1 MVEIE
6 IAKLSSKGQIV
17 IPSSMRKGFNKGER
31 IILIKANDKIIL
43 KKASKMDEQFSED
56 IEFARRTEEA
66 KKRIE
71 AGRYLSVDSEN
82 LAEEMM
88 RW

>member
-1 MVEIE
+1 MIEIE
-6 IAKLSSKGQIV
+6 ITKLSSKGQIV

-56 IEFARRTEEA
+56 IEFAKRTEEA

-82 LAEEMM
+82 IAEEMM
-88 RW
+88 KW

>member
-71 AGRYLSVDSEN
+71 AGEYLSVDSEN

>member
-17 IPSSMRKGFNKGER
+17 IPSSMRKGFEEGEK

-56 IEFARRTEEA
+56 IEFAKRTEEA

-88 RW
+88 KW

>member
-1 MVEIE
+1 MIEIE
-6 IAKLSSKGQIV
+6 ITKLSSKGQIV

-56 IEFARRTEEA
+56 IEFAKRTEEA

-71 AGRYLSVDSEN
+71 AGKYLSVDSKN
-82 LAEEMM
+82 LVEEMM

>member
-1 MVEIE
+1 MIEIE
-6 IAKLSSKGQIV
+6 ITKLSSKGQIV

>member
-1 MVEIE
+1 MEIE
-6 IAKLSSKGQIV
+6 ITKLSSKGQIV
-17 IPSSMRKGFNKGER
+17 IPSSMRKGFEEGEK

-56 IEFARRTEEA
+56 IEFAKRTEEA

-88 RW
+88 KL

>member
-1 MVEIE
+1 MEIE
-6 IAKLSSKGQIV
+6 ITKLSSKGQIV
-17 IPSSMRKGFNKGER
+17 IPSSMRKGFEEGEK

-71 AGRYLSVDSEN
+71 AGEYLSVDSEN

-88 RW
+88 KW